1 MKPKSVKYLLGPAFR
16 AAEKTAEVAAPAPA
30 PAPKSAK
37 FLLGPAFTDPQPSN
51 PSRFFPSIDA
61 KLPVSLPLPVSLSLE
76 KNAKAASKYFPKG
89 DVQKPN
95 PEEFKAPLER
105 VVRGLEMAEDQAS
118 NLQGATAVALT
129 VADKLGKALPAAVA
143 KTNVGLR
150 AASMPAITALAAMDA
165 GRVISSPEY
174 RAALEQDAAR
184 ILAQRSPSKLGQL
197 KQDVVEMAGYL
208 GRPLSAGKVFFSA
221 LNQTHTDAVN
231 SALKAQSSRR
241 QAREMQRK
249 IAEQVK
255 QTPKVESLA
264 NQKPKFFS
272 RFNK

>member
-1 MKPKSVKYLLGPAFR
+1 MKPKSIKNLLGPAFR
-16 AAEKTAEVAAPAPA
+16 AAEKTAEKTAEVAAPA

-61 KLPVSLPLPVSLSLE
+61 KVPVWLPLE
-76 KNAKAASKYFPKG
+76 KNAKAASKYSPKG

-95 PEEFKAPLER
+95 PEEFEAPLER

-143 KTNVGLR
+143 KTNAGLR
-150 AASMPAITALAAMDA
+150 VASMPATTALAAIDA

-197 KQDVVEMAGYL
+197 KQDAVEMAGYH

-264 NQKPKFFS
+264 SQKPKFFS